1 MLHFIGVPLTGM
13 SVNPVRSISPA
24 IFVGGDAMSQLWLYI
39 LSPLVG
45 GIIAAFVAK
54 FLLNTEEN

>member
-1 MLHFIGVPLTGM
+1 
-13 SVNPVRSISPA
+13 
-24 IFVGGDAMSQLWLYI
+24 MSQLWLYI
-39 LSPLVG
+39 LAPLVG